1 MPCVAMLI
9 QRYYPHAGG
18 AEKLVQRLA
27 PRLQTRGFEVCVVTR
42 HEKGLSRFE
51 VIDGMP
57 VYRLPAPGPKPLAA
71 AVYIWSAVRL
81 LSKLHPDLIHAHEI
95 LSPASAAILFKHFRH
110 RPIVATLHRG
120 GMLGDIYKLKRRPF
134 GMQRLSSLSREI
146 DSFVVISQ
154 EIDNELAALRV
165 LPEKRVFIP
174 NGVDAAHFSP
184 LSKMKKDHLRTEL
197 SLPREALVV
206 VYVGRFVVE
215 KRVNHLLTLW
225 PDIRRVF
232 PDALLLLI
240 GTGAETSRLQAMS
253 SPGVQFTGQVDDA
266 ASYLQAADIFVLPT
280 STEGLSV
287 SMLEAMSSGLPALVT
302 SVGGA
307 PDVIQHNMNGY
318 LIPPDDLPALKQGLL
333 TLLGDEA
340 LRVRLGK
347 RGRECILADYSL
359 DSVAMHLGAL
369 YHNLLKA

>member
-1 MPCVAMLI
+1 
-9 QRYYPHAGG
+9 
-18 AEKLVQRLA
+18 
-27 PRLQTRGFEVCVVTR
+27 
-42 HEKGLSRFE
+42 
-51 VIDGMP
+51 
-57 VYRLPAPGPKPLAA
+57 
-71 AVYIWSAVRL
+71 
-81 LSKLHPDLIHAHEI
+81 
-95 LSPASAAILFKHFRH
+95 
-110 RPIVATLHRG
+110 
-120 GMLGDIYKLKRRPF
+120 
-134 GMQRLSSLSREI
+134 
-146 DSFVVISQ
+146 
-154 EIDNELAALRV
+154 
-165 LPEKRVFIP
+165 
-174 NGVDAAHFSP
+174 
-184 LSKMKKDHLRTEL
+184 
-197 SLPREALVV
+197 
-206 VYVGRFVVE
+206 VGRFVVE

-232 PDALLLLI
+232 PEALLLLI

-266 ASYLQAADIFVLPT
+266 ASYLQAADIFVLPS

-369 YHNLLKA
+369 YHNLLRA